1 MSAAELTSPQ
11 LAARLHFLAKQ
22 LRGEADRWPQHAPI
36 REALMRETRQLTWA
50 FTSAYSKDPAQRAVA
65 ECLAEAAVDRLVTVI
80 TRRTFAS
87 EKGGGQ

>member
-22 LRGEADRWPQHAPI
+22 LRGEADRHHEHSPLRLALV
-36 REALMRETRQLTWA
+36 RESYQLTWA
-50 FTSAYSKDPAQRAVA
+50 FTSAYAKDPDQRAVA
-65 ECLAEAAVDRLVTVI
+65 ECLADAAVDRLVTVI

-87 EKGGGQ
+87 EEGGGP